1 MGDTEVTFHWGEM
14 TASHAEGLGPWK
26 LLLKLVSDTKQEVY
40 VLGFSRPP

>member
-1 MGDTEVTFHWGEM
+1 M

-40 VLGFSRPP
+40 VLGFPQASTEGTEIHSPWQT